1 MFGLSIMYHP
11 NKRYRQQTNAK
22 LQSSNEQLK
31 IVRDSKPYAHECPYC
46 AGVFPSKSGNFNRCM
61 SVHMNIAWQ
70 ENNNEMQWE
79 ICQLGMWKEMVNLLM
94 KK

>member
-1 MFGLSIMYHP
+1 MFGLSIMYNP

-46 AGVFPSKSGNFNRCM
+46 AGVFPSKDSNFKRCM
-61 SVHMNIAWQ
+61 SVHMRYCLARKQQRNAMGDLPAGDV
-70 ENNNEMQWE
+70 E
-79 ICQLGMWKEMVNLLM
+79 VASAT
-94 KK
+94 